1 LQTKT
6 KHGAEKNIKL
16 LFSFFSL
23 FCSVASGQLVYMSLL
38 GPVATGTGTI
48 TLYPTFESF
57 TLGELVSLMKV
68 FRLVR
73 LKRIF
78 LVFKVWT
85 QYIDVQ
91 HLNYWQGQHVYDAL
105 LLSLYRSLGAKAQLC
120 FFVFG
125 KPA

>member
-1 LQTKT
+1 
-6 KHGAEKNIKL
+6 
-16 LFSFFSL
+16 
-23 FCSVASGQLVYMSLL
+23 MSLL

-48 TLYPTFESF
+48 TLDPTFGGF

-78 LVFKVWT
+78 LVFRVWT
-85 QYIDVQ
+85 QSIDVQ

-105 LLSLYRSLGAKAQLC
+105 LLK
-120 FFVFG
+120 FV
-125 KPA
+125 